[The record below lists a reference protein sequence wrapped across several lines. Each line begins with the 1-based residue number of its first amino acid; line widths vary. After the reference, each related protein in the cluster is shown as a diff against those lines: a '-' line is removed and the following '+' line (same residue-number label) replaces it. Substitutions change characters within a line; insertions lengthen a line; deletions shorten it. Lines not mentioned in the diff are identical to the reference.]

1 MLRLRHL
8 LPALLVP
15 VAAGTAVAGGRTA
28 GTSTGTTG
36 GRAPAPM
43 SCEIR
48 VSDTP
53 LGWQVEPMALSSTP
67 LAGDYQFTVAKVS
80 KGGTSVSSQS
90 GDFETLAGRPTVLGT
105 AVFDRKGSIDA
116 ELTVRW
122 SGGAVSCT
130 RRFPGA

>member
-15 VAAGTAVAGGRTA
+15 VAAGTAVAGGLTA
-28 GTSTGTTG
+28 GK
-36 GRAPAPM
+36 APVPM

-53 LGWQVEPMALSSTP
+53 LGWQVEPVALASMP

-80 KGGTSVSSQS
+80 KGGTAVSSQS
-90 GDFETLAGRPTVLGT
+90 GDFEALAGLPTVLST